1 MPPRPESNLP
11 ERTLDYPNSL
21 GSGKNKGAQPGRIEP
36 PTLPTPLSVERRP
49 LISTSATAGP
59 EAGQRPIQA
68 PAQVPAL
75 PAMRIEEEE
84 NENEDEDDD
93 EDDDDDD
100 DEDEEE
106 KSVRGAPFYEYFK
119 SRMIS
124 FIFVLIIAVAYF
136 AFGGSRVL
144 FDMISTHGSSN
155 HRCASISLA
164 GAAVEHL
171 GGMFAPTDDP
181 NAGLLRQ
188 SVFCSSASQH
198 SSKEAAPSCLYSSD
212 AMTAMAVNDS
222 KYGNESIG
230 LFGFERSEVP
240 ELLREGCGCGKF
252 QGHYI
257 VAPRCGLQAQ
267 EGKVSDLECLFIYCV
282 VRKREERFFKVTSF
296 LFFLELMLIGLGYPF
311 FLFSF
316 FCNLCYTIFLAGK
329 ASTAR

>member
-1 MPPRPESNLP
+1 
-11 ERTLDYPNSL
+11 
-21 GSGKNKGAQPGRIEP
+21 
-36 PTLPTPLSVERRP
+36 
-49 LISTSATAGP
+49 
-59 EAGQRPIQA
+59 
-68 PAQVPAL
+68 
-75 PAMRIEEEE
+75 MRIEEEKG
-84 NENEDEDDD
+84 EDED
-93 EDDDDDD
+93 ED
-100 DEDEEE
+100 E

-188 SVFCSSASQH
+188 CVFCSSASQH

-230 LFGFERSEVP
+230 LIGFEMSEVP

-267 EGKVSDLECLFIYCV
+267 EEKVSDLECLFIYSV

-296 LFFLELMLIGLGYPF
+296 LFLELMLIGLGYPF

>member
-1 MPPRPESNLP
+1 M
-11 ERTLDYPNSL
+11 
-21 GSGKNKGAQPGRIEP
+21 
-36 PTLPTPLSVERRP
+36 
-49 LISTSATAGP
+49 
-59 EAGQRPIQA
+59 
-68 PAQVPAL
+68 
-75 PAMRIEEEE
+75 
-84 NENEDEDDD
+84 
-93 EDDDDDD
+93 
-100 DEDEEE
+100 
-106 KSVRGAPFYEYFK
+106 RGAPFSEYFK

-124 FIFVLIIAVAYF
+124 FIFVLIVAVVYF
-136 AFGGSRVL
+136 AFGDLQVL
-144 FDMISTHGSSN
+144 FDMSSTHGSSN
-155 HRCASISLA
+155 HRCGSISLA
-164 GAAVEHL
+164 SAAVERFA
-171 GGMFAPTDDP
+171 GMFAPADDP

-188 SVFCSSASQH
+188 CVFCSSASHH
-198 SSKEAAPSCLYSSD
+198 SSNEAAPSCLYSSD

-267 EGKVSDLECLFIYCV
+267 EEKVSDLECLFIYSV

-296 LFFLELMLIGLGYPF
+296 LFLELMLIGLGYPF

-316 FCNLCYTIFLAGK
+316 FCNLCYTIFLAGE